1 VGSIGH
7 DLLWNVASV
16 VGTVAAIGLLLRT
29 EARSPSRLLPSG
41 ADRLSVPLGAFYATI
56 ALLMIGMQPNI
67 FVPYLLQQLHAQPP
81 LLAGYLAALLAIG
94 WTVGSILSA
103 TWQAGGARRG
113 ILGGP
118 MLCLVGLV
126 LLAFL
131 MPMQSAGAAVVLL
144 PIGAGLLCIGLGIGF
159 TWPHLVTGI
168 LKAAPP
174 SEHEM
179 ATAAI
184 ATVQL
189 SAAALGAAGAGVVA
203 NLAGIAQPGGVVG
216 ASSAAAWLFGMF
228 ALAPVLCILAARR
241 TWERQEDATRRRS

>member
-1 VGSIGH
+1 M
-7 DLLWNVASV
+7 
-16 VGTVAAIGLLLRT
+16 
-29 EARSPSRLLPSG
+29 RSR
-41 ADRLSVPLGAFYATI
+41 R
-56 ALLMIGMQPNI
+56 
-67 FVPYLLQQLHAQPP
+67 

-94 WTVGSILSA
+94 WTIGSILSA

-131 MPMQSAGAAVVLL
+131 MPMQSAGAAGVLL
-144 PIGAGLLCIGLGIGF
+144 PICAGLLCVGLGIGF

-174 SEHEM
+174 SEHEL

-189 SAAALGAAGAGVVA
+189 SAAALGAAAAGVVA
-203 NLAGIAQPGGVVG
+203 NLAGIAQPGGVAG

-228 ALAPVLCILAARR
+228 ALAPVLCIVAARR
-241 TWERQEDATRRRS
+241 TWERQEDATRRRSVIPAATSTRDRLYSALAAGPRRALCALVAASRRTRCRRSRG